1 VTSDPGS
8 VTLLRF
14 EPAEEAE
21 ETEEAEKAE
30 EAEPSDGGGE

>member
-1 VTSDPGS
+1 MTSDPGS